1 MRHADCS
8 FPSHAEVIHAA
19 VKQVGGYPHVNDK
32 IVERMLTWLD
42 ANKPVKTS
50 EWGSFLNNENGNLIE
65 ELADFRKA
73 GERYVEQN
81 KVDLARAEFEKVFLG
96 MEMLMGPNHLD
107 TLVACHNLAIVATK
121 QRQYEEAEK
130 YYLRALESFDNL
142 LGLEHFHTVTAV
154 HNMALLYTE
163 MGRLDEAKVMFE
175 RALHP
180 RIRRPWDPT
189 TQDDNPL
196 LLKDA
201 RVKYLALTEKKRVEE
216 ELMRSTGGGPFLIQN
231 ALLEND

>member
-1 MRHADCS
+1 MHNADCT
-8 FPSHAEVIHAA
+8 FPSQAEMIHAA
-19 VKQVGGYPHVNDK
+19 VEHEGGYPHVNDK
-32 IVERMLTWLD
+32 IVGRMLAWLD

-73 GERYVEQN
+73 GERYVEQD
-81 KVDLARAEFEKVFLG
+81 KVDLARGEFEKVFLG
-96 MEMLMGPNHLD
+96 MEMIMGPNHLD

-121 QRQYEEAEK
+121 QKQYEEAEK

-163 MGRLDEAKVMFE
+163 MGKLDEAKLMFE

-189 TQDDNPL
+189 MQDSNPL
-196 LLKDA
+196 LLADA
-201 RVKYLALTEKKRVEE
+201 KVKYLELTEKKRVEE
-216 ELMRSTGGGPFLIQN
+216 ELMRATGGGAFVIN